1 MEYISFASE
10 NILIQETPICAN
22 ATWRYVPTKN
32 KISLLEDCVLQEEF
46 TSPPQY
52 ELYLTYNT
60 AP

>member
-1 MEYISFASE
+1 MQFEDMY
-10 NILIQETPICAN
+10 L
-22 ATWRYVPTKN
+22 PTKN